1 MIKKRAMDLVYGSDL
16 HATRFLLGFAE
27 MVWAVALLWPGDTFG
42 RPTYAQMSYVAPEEC
57 WSVVFLITSLIQFRI
72 LFYGSYSALPAKVF
86 AGWNAALW
94 IYVTLSMYMSVYPPP
109 AAISGELS
117 LALGASWVFIRSIA
131 NCLFVRDHHSRSLV
145 PYA

>member
-1 MIKKRAMDLVYGSDL
+1 MNKRRAMDLIYGSDL

-27 MVWAVALLWPGDTFG
+27 LCWAIALLWPGDTFG
-42 RPTYAQMSYVAPEEC
+42 RPTYNQMSYVAPEEC
-57 WSVVFLITSLIQFRI
+57 WAVIFLVTGLLQFRI
-72 LFYGSYSALPAKVF
+72 LFVGSYSSTLAKAF

-117 LALGASWVFIRSIA
+117 MALGASWIFMRAIA
-131 NCLFVRDHHSRSLV
+131 GCLFASERRTAGMRH
-145 PYA
+145 A